1 MASHLKI
8 KAGKAVPW
16 RVVDVAEHRAGL
28 APVYNN
34 YARLGAEPGYDRA
47 LDEERMALLPLYA
60 TSYCLYDFL
69 LDNKWFGAEQALIP
83 SASSKTSIG
92 LAYALRDDES
102 APTSVGVTSA
112 KNLGAVKDLALYDQ
126 VVAYDAFR
134 TIDAGRPAVIVDM
147 SGNGKFLSDLHA
159 HLGDNMKFCST
170 VGVTHWDAAAAGP
183 GFNRERTQFF
193 FAPGHIQKR
202 VADWGPGEFEKR
214 AHKFWREAAI
224 KSRGWLT
231 IERFDGARALEKIFH
246 ELRSGKVSP
255 DRAIVAAL

>member
-1 MASHLKI
+1 
-8 KAGKAVPW
+8 
-16 RVVDVAEHRAGL
+16 
-28 APVYNN
+28 
-34 YARLGAEPGYDRA
+34 
-47 LDEERMALLPLYA
+47 
-60 TSYCLYDFL
+60 
-69 LDNKWFGAEQALIP
+69 
-83 SASSKTSIG
+83 
-92 LAYALRDDES
+92 
-102 APTSVGVTSA
+102 
-112 KNLGAVKDLALYDQ
+112 
-126 VVAYDAFR
+126 
-134 TIDAGRPAVIVDM
+134 
-147 SGNGKFLSDLHA
+147 
-159 HLGDNMKFCST
+159 MKFCST

-246 ELRSGKVSP
+246 ELRLGKVSP